1 MKIYNP
7 IVGGSYVNTIKGS
20 FPPDSYK
27 EFTEEESRKLMDEYP
42 FLIDIEQDK
51 YKPEFYKEL
60 KRTKCHILKTNLQ
73 KLFLALRL
81 RK

>member
-7 IVGGSYVNTIKGS
+7 IVGGSFVNTIKGS
-20 FPPDSYK
+20 FPPDTYK
-27 EFTEEESRKLMDEYP
+27 EFTPEEAGELLSKHP

-60 KRTKCHILKTNLQ
+60 KRTKCHILKISLQ
-73 KLFLALRL
+73 KLFSVLRPQ
-81 RK
+81 K